1 MVMKLQYKTYYN
13 SVGPIEKKN
22 ISLAWF
28 KRLSW
33 FYLPVAYF
41 EYFGRK
47 TPQVVCK
54 EECPWQT
61 IALMMGSLYLK
72 INNINRTKQ
81 RILLIFIL
89 GTLEGTPLAVYII
102 GIEWRGRGRFAPTH
116 CDTRISNVTAMAVEN
131 KKQETWPNLWGFL
144 GQKVAMVSI

>member
-1 MVMKLQYKTYYN
+1 M
-13 SVGPIEKKN
+13 
-22 ISLAWF
+22 
-28 KRLSW
+28 
-33 FYLPVAYF
+33 YLPGAYF

-89 GTLEGTPLAVYII
+89 GTLGGILPVYII
-102 GIEWRGRGRFAPTH
+102 GIEWRERGRLARTH
-116 CDTRISNVTAMAVEN
+116 CDTRISNVMTIGEEN
-131 KKQETWPNLWGFL
+131 SKQEVWPNTHEVTDLMTTL
-144 GQKVAMVSI
+144 GPNVAMGTLFNHW

>member
-1 MVMKLQYKTYYN
+1 M
-13 SVGPIEKKN
+13 
-22 ISLAWF
+22 
-28 KRLSW
+28 
-33 FYLPVAYF
+33 AYF

-89 GTLEGTPLAVYII
+89 GTLEGTSLAVYII
-102 GIEWRGRGRFAPTH
+102 GIE
-116 CDTRISNVTAMAVEN
+116 
-131 KKQETWPNLWGFL
+131 
-144 GQKVAMVSI
+144 